1 MIKKIFIV
9 VFLLLFLVKEG
20 FSQVNAVAESR
31 YKNGKELFKRKQYK
45 LAMEDFRQVLT
56 RTENNPYM
64 ELASFY
70 FSLAA
75 YNSSQKNPAL
85 DMLKQMERKY
95 PRWNNIGEVYY
106 WLAKINF
113 EKGNPLDAV
122 EAINK
127 IKRAGIKKDA
137 DKMERSFLMQ
147 INDTEVLNQ
156 LLTKNSYDKIVGE
169 ALASA
174 IIHQPI
180 TEQDH
185 SMLEFLIQEFSL
197 DKKKYDLNAIFNN
210 VKKEEYNVAV
220 LLPFMNNKYSSSSA
234 SLGKSLVLNLYSG
247 IKVAV
252 ADLKARGIKINLYAF
267 DTERD
272 STKTKSFIANGDLDG
287 MDLIIGPLS
296 QSASKIVSDFSYERK
311 INMVNPLSNNS
322 GVIGN
327 NPFSFLFKPCLETLA
342 EQATK
347 FAVKKFKNDK
357 LKIIYGTS
365 KRDSVLAFSY
375 KKAME
380 ADSFKVVGMHKV
392 AVDDSRKIIG
402 HLSVPRRKSD
412 DYGHLFFASENELL
426 MANVINVLENRA
438 VRLPTI
444 GLESWL
450 TSKMG
455 MYAQLERIGIYLLNP
470 SYIDFERESVENFK
484 EFYHKKTNA
493 YPSKYAYNGYALMNF
508 FGQQL
513 HENGV
518 YFQLNFQRTSMIKGE
533 IYNGYNYAL
542 GNDNHHVPIVQF
554 EEGALKIVNK

>member
-1 MIKKIFIV
+1 MIKKIFLIA
-9 VFLLLFLVKEG
+9 FLLLFIAKEG
-20 FSQVNAVAESR
+20 FSQGNTVAESR

-75 YNSSQKNPAL
+75 YNSGQKNPAL
-85 DMLKQMERKY
+85 DMLKQMAHKY
-95 PRWNNIGEVYY
+95 PKWNNIGEVYY

-147 INDTEVLNQ
+147 INDTAVLNQ

-169 ALASA
+169 ALANA

-185 SMLEFLIQEFSL
+185 SMLEFLIQEFDL
-197 DKKKYDLNAIFNN
+197 DKKQYDLNAIFNN
-210 VKKEEYNVAV
+210 VKKEEYNVAI
-220 LLPFMNNKYSSSSA
+220 LLPFMNNKYKSSSA
-234 SLGKSLVLNLYSG
+234 NLEKSLVLNLYSG
-247 IKVAV
+247 IKMAV
-252 ADLKARGIKINLYAF
+252 ADLKSKGIKINLYAF

-272 STKTKSFIANGDLDG
+272 STKTKTFVASGDLDG

-296 QSASKIVSDFSYERK
+296 QSASKVVSDFSYERK

-322 GVIGN
+322 DVIGK

-342 EQATK
+342 EQAAK

-357 LKIIYGTS
+357 FKIIYGTS
-365 KRDSVLAFSY
+365 KEDSILAFSY

-380 ADSFKVVGMHKV
+380 TDSFKVVGMHKV
-392 AVDDSRKIIG
+392 AVNDARKIISY
-402 HLSVPRRKSD
+402 LSVPRKKTD
-412 DYGHLFFASENELL
+412 AYGHLFFASENELL

-438 VRLPTI
+438 VPLPTI

-455 MYAQLERIGIYLLNP
+455 MYTQLERIGIYLVNP
-470 SYIDFERESVENFK
+470 SYINFDKDSVKGFK
-484 EFYHKKTNA
+484 ELYHKKTNA
-493 YPSKYAYNGYALMNF
+493 YPSKYAYNGYALMRF

-513 HENGV
+513 YKNGV
-518 YFQLNFQRTSMIKGE
+518 YFQLNFQRDQMIKGE
-533 IYNGYNYAL
+533 IYDGYNYTL
-542 GNDNHHVPIVQF
+542 GNDNHHIPIVQF
-554 EEGALKIVNK
+554 EEGALKIANK